1 MKRSVPMAR
10 SGKLKSAH
18 WSSQDDYRFGN
29 QSPGKWQKKQSLFSL
44 GNRMLRLYSPW
55 QGFSPPITAGLR
67 ISSWSLFLL
76 APLLIVSSLVWPTA
90 YDIFMRSLSQP
101 ASLSLFFFFFFS
113 LPLLSAQQ
121 SKGYSL
127 LHGLFSKDCYLYI
140 KSILQKPMLK
150 IRVGKIS
157 FLHSFLKE
165 PHPKTPAL
173 SETDC

>member
-1 MKRSVPMAR
+1 MAR

-18 WSSQDDYRFGN
+18 WSSQDDQRFGN
-29 QSPGKWQKKQSLFSL
+29 QSPGKWQKEETKPVQL
-44 GNRMLRLYSPW
+44 GKKNAKAVQPTVGPLPTHNCWLKDFLSESTSSSCSFGR
-55 QGFSPPITAGLR
+55 GL
-67 ISSWSLFLL
+67 I
-76 APLLIVSSLVWPTA
+76 ISSLVWPTA
-90 YDIFMRSLSQP
+90 YEIFIRSLYES
-101 ASLSLFFFFFFS
+101 AS

-121 SKGYSL
+121 SQGYSI
-127 LHGLFSKDCYLYI
+127 LHGLFPKDCYLYI

-173 SETDC
+173 SRTDC

>member
-1 MKRSVPMAR
+1 MKRSVSTAR

-29 QSPGKWQKKQSLFSL
+29 QSPGKWQKKETKPVQL
-44 GNRMLRLYSPW
+44 GKQNAKAVQPTLGPLPSHNCW
-55 QGFSPPITAGLR
+55 LR
-67 ISSWSLFLL
+67 ISSWSLLL
-76 APLLIVSSLVWPTA
+76 LTPLLIVSSLVRPTA
-90 YDIFMRSLSQP
+90 YDIFMRSLSES
-101 ASLSLFFFFFFS
+101 ASLPLFFFFFP

-121 SKGYSL
+121 SQGYSL

-165 PHPKTPAL
+165 PHPKTPVL